1 MANEF
6 KHKTV
11 GTQLTQAEWEAVG
24 GHVLDSQA
32 AGDII
37 YASSTSQLS
46 RLGVGTAG
54 KVLMVNSGASA
65 PEWAAAITG
74 ITSVLNAALVIGR
87 DADNDIDFATD
98 NNIIFRAAG
107 ADQIKLVDGVLQPV
121 TDDDIDLGTSS
132 YAYKDIYLEGDIKFS
147 DAGEIDVAAGD
158 LTVDVEGDII
168 LNANGGDIKFADDS
182 VSLLSITNSSSDAV
196 IKPLTDAKDIIF
208 QQYDGTEVA
217 RVEDNGTFNIVT
229 DKLAINGTAITSTA
243 AELNLMDGG
252 TSAGTTAVADG
263 DGIVTN
269 DGGTMRQTTVQTF
282 ATYFADEITAMSNLV
297 TVGALDSGSITSGFT
312 SIDVGAGAIA
322 GGSFDAS
329 DGNITNV
336 GDISLD
342 SISADGTQIDIT
354 LTDNDS
360 TALEIKESTNAY
372 MTFNTTNSSE
382 KIQVHK
388 ALDIDAASD
397 FGSNAMTN
405 VNIDSGA
412 IDGITLGTNS
422 AVTQAVIDN
431 INING
436 TTIGHTSDTD
446 LMTLTSGV
454 VTVAGEVSMT
464 TLDIGGTDVTTTAA
478 EINLIDGGTSVGSSI
493 TIADSDG
500 FLVND
505 AGTMK
510 TIPASDIKTYASAT
524 ATNATHVLVTDNEST
539 NEENL
544 VTFVEGATSSTG
556 NVGLE
561 MDGNLTYN
569 PSSGTLTATAFA
581 GNITGN
587 VTGNAS
593 GTALTVTQAAQS
605 SITSL
610 GTLTTLTVDNV
621 IINGTT
627 IGHTSDTDL
636 LTLTSANLAVAG
648 DLEVSGEL
656 QIADIGFTDG
666 DNAMTI
672 ADGGGVTFAQNAV
685 FSGTIDIGHATD
697 TTLSGSSGVLSV
709 QGTPVRTAGVEHIWV
724 PATAMTPSESNG
736 CGTLT
741 TLETTAGR
749 PDISH
754 LPFDNSADEN
764 AQFSISLPKSWDE
777 TGDLTCTVYWTSSRD
792 VSNEDV
798 TWAIAPICFGNNDDV
813 DTAFPTPTI
822 ITTDTAQGQEFMNI
836 TSSVAIDVA
845 GSPAAGDLCFFEI
858 SRDVSDTDGTTLAA
872 DALLIGVKIF
882 YTTNAATDA

>member
-37 YASSTSQLS
+37 YATSTSQLS
-46 RLGVGTAG
+46 RLGIGTAG
-54 KVLMVNSGASA
+54 KVLMTNSGASA

-74 ITSVLNAALVIGR
+74 ITSVLNTSLVIGR

-217 RVEDNGTFNIVT
+217 RVEDGGLFDVVSE
-229 DKLAINGTAITSTA
+229 KLAINGTAITATA
-243 AELNLMDGG
+243 SELNLMDGG

-297 TVGALDSGSITSGFT
+297 TVGALNSGSITSGFT
-312 SIDVGAGAIA
+312 SIDVGSGAIA

-342 SISADGTQIDIT
+342 SISADDTQIDIT

-412 IDGITLGTNS
+412 IDGVTLGSNS
-422 AVTQAVIDN
+422 AITTATIDN
-431 INING
+431 VIING
-436 TTIGHTSDTD
+436 ATIGHTDDTD
-446 LMTLTSGV
+446 LITLADGIA
-454 VTVAGEVSMT
+454 TVAGEVSMT
-464 TLDIGGTDVTTTAA
+464 TLDIGGTNVATTAA
-478 EINLIDGGTSVGSSI
+478 ELNLIDGDTSVGSSI

-510 TIPASDIKTYASAT
+510 TIPASDIKAYAGAST
-524 ATNATHVLVTDNEST
+524 AFILEDDDGTEVSISN
-539 NEENL
+539 NEEVKFIGSGITTNW
-544 VTFVEGATSSTG
+544 TDTSTG
-556 NVGLE
+556 S
-561 MDGNLTYN
+561 DGDPFDLT
-569 PSSGTLTATAFA
+569 F
-581 GNITGN
+581 
-587 VTGNAS
+587 
-593 GTALTVTQAAQS
+593 TVDAAQTG
-605 SITSL
+605 ITSL
-610 GTLTTLTVDNV
+610 LATDIKIGEDDQTKIDFETEDEIHFYANNTEQVYLGDNIFGPQSDSDVDLGSNSVRWKDAYVDSVTSTGAISGSTGTFSGVLKTDDTTAATS
-621 IINGTT
+621 TT
-627 IGHTSDTDL
+627 DGSLQTDGGL
-636 LTLTSANLAVAG
+636 SVAG
-648 DLEVSGEL
+648 DAVIGDDLLLLSDSAVLKFG
-656 QIADIGFTDG
+656 ADSEATITHADDAGLTFNSDITMAADKSLKMPQGANIKFTDAITQDSIDDHDAQGIIMTFKAGSNITPFSPVYLHTDDEVHECNAG
-666 DNAMTI
+666 DIATMPCIGVSINHTATITDGNDVEVMLLGLIRDESFTDFGTNGAPLFCSTSAGVMTNTAPTSTDDVVQI
-672 ADGGGVTFAQNAV
+672 
-685 FSGTIDIGHATD
+685 IGH
-697 TTLSGSSGVLSV
+697 SV
-709 QGTPVRTAGVEHIWV
+709 GEKLVFVQ
-724 PATAMTPSESNG
+724 PS
-736 CGTLT
+736 LT
-741 TLETTAGR
+741 
-749 PDISH
+749 
-754 LPFDNSADEN
+754 
-764 AQFSISLPKSWDE
+764 
-777 TGDLTCTVYWTSSRD
+777 Y
-792 VSNEDV
+792 
-798 TWAIAPICFGNNDDV
+798 
-813 DTAFPTPTI
+813 
-822 ITTDTAQGQEFMNI
+822 ITHA
-836 TSSVAIDVA
+836 
-845 GSPAAGDLCFFEI
+845 
-858 SRDVSDTDGTTLAA
+858 
-872 DALLIGVKIF
+872 
-882 YTTNAATDA
+882 